1 MAHASG
7 MAALEQAVR
16 DELRTLKYHFKTVK
30 QDSKSGPK
38 RCGSPSHAGA
48 QLGCCVTGWLCA
60 CTPGGNHGSCHLL
73 RSCLVRW
80 ATAPAADNFFW
91 GI

>member
-7 MAALEQAVR
+7 MVALEQAVR

-38 RCGSPSHAGA
+38 RCVLRHMPAQSWGVIGSLCVRALSEVHA
-48 QLGCCVTGWLCA
+48 
-60 CTPGGNHGSCHLL
+60 
-73 RSCLVRW
+73 
-80 ATAPAADNFFW
+80 
-91 GI
+91 

>member
-7 MAALEQAVR
+7 MVALEQAVR

-38 RCGSPSHAGA
+38 RCVSSSHACTE
-48 QLGCCVTGWLCA
+48 LGYRVIGSLCVRALSEVHA
-60 CTPGGNHGSCHLL
+60 
-73 RSCLVRW
+73 
-80 ATAPAADNFFW
+80 
-91 GI
+91 